1 MRTVCFHRK
10 WNVKCINSAIGI
22 VVHET
27 KSAAVN
33 ANECKKC
40 KGIRKREREDALKMR
55 QGERTKIKKRAIRQA
70 L

>member
-1 MRTVCFHRK
+1 MRTVCSHRK

-22 VVHET
+22 VVRET

-33 ANECKKC
+33 ANECKKR
-40 KGIRKREREDALKMR
+40 KGIRRREREEALKMR
-55 QGERTKIKKRAIRQA
+55 QGERTKIKKQAIRQA